1 MALGSSSF
9 GTILQNNTENNLFI
23 NNTANVE
30 NNSNVFNTANATPVE
45 TAGSIA
51 WGGFDVCELSTTTE
65 VDYTAYT
72 SAPVETAGSIATA
85 APIGSFASTA
95 GTVSVASV
103 ATASVSSAPST
114 SCSCSYSC

>member
-1 MALGSSSF
+1 MALGTSSF
-9 GTILQNNTENNLFI
+9 GTILQSSSENMFVNN
-23 NNTANVE
+23 NVDT
-30 NNSNVFNTANATPVE
+30 NAAPSMANAIPVE

-72 SAPVETAGSIATA
+72 SAPVETAGSIACS
-85 APIGSFASTA
+85 APIGSFAS
-95 GTVSVASV
+95 VASTP
-103 ATASVSSAPST
+103 TASVSVSDPSV